1 MSLISYHIQRGPTL
15 VPSDRIPKQVKELRG
30 RIHSLKVKKLVQLD
44 RSDRVL
50 VEQMLERIIN
60 ELYRIEA
67 IGNAQCS
74 CVLELY
80 ERMGGV
86 VATTKS

>member
-1 MSLISYHIQRGPTL
+1 MTMNE
-15 VPSDRIPKQVKELRG
+15 RIPSLVKELRG
-30 RIHSLKVKKLVQLD
+30 SVYRLSIKKLMQLD

-50 VEQMLERIIN
+50 IEQSLKHLIN

-67 IGNAQCS
+67 IGDAQCS

-80 ERMGGV
+80 EYMGGKV
-86 VATTKS
+86 QTTL